1 MRNMNCWRRLLWTT
15 YWQLVTA
22 FRITGIFCHQI
33 FESGVVV
40 EMLRTGYLLMW
51 RSDQPSPAQPGGK
64 SLIIQDLRHLY
75 QYSTK
80 YVAHIPSRQCTFLK
94 GYLVQTYS
102 RFVYIYPS
110 SAGVSI
116 LKDIGCIHTRNM
128 HQYTLLWECIHM
140 KDVWYKLTRN
150 MHTHILIV
158 YFIEL

>member
-1 MRNMNCWRRLLWTT
+1 MRIDIYPQYWIRCNRYDGGIIAVKHPPWRQLGLVCGENGQELLPLLLVLVGVIVLGSPNDVLGQRLD
-15 YWQLVTA
+15 
-22 FRITGIFCHQI
+22 H
-33 FESGVVV
+33 
-40 EMLRTGYLLMW
+40 LRRGFV
-51 RSDQPSPAQPGGK
+51 RDRGGRGQQGPGRK

-128 HQYTLLWECIHM
+128 HQYTLL
-140 KDVWYKLTRN
+140 
-150 MHTHILIV
+150 
-158 YFIEL
+158 

>member
-1 MRNMNCWRRLLWTT
+1 MPCIGHSGHRATT
-15 YWQLVTA
+15 THIVAPALD
-22 FRITGIFCHQI
+22 TGRGMWNVCRWCREKPTPTPIPVWLQSLCYPWNNWM
-33 FESGVVV
+33 SGAK
-40 EMLRTGYLLMW
+40 LDLTN
-51 RSDQPSPAQPGGK
+51 STTPGRK

-128 HQYTLLWECIHM
+128 HQYTLL
-140 KDVWYKLTRN
+140 
-150 MHTHILIV
+150 
-158 YFIEL
+158 

>member
-1 MRNMNCWRRLLWTT
+1 MQK
-15 YWQLVTA
+15 WQKTDKNDRKPWKMWSFA
-22 FRITGIFCHQI
+22 N
-33 FESGVVV
+33 
-40 EMLRTGYLLMW
+40 YLL
-51 RSDQPSPAQPGGK
+51 PSSHFCPAKFPLLSCQAAISVLPSFHFCPAKLGPPGRK
-64 SLIIQDLRHLY
+64 SLIIQVLRHLY

-80 YVAHIPSRQCTFLK
+80 YVAHIPSQQCTFLK

-140 KDVWYKLTRN
+140 KYVWYKLTRN

>member
-1 MRNMNCWRRLLWTT
+1 MFILLSGS
-15 YWQLVTA
+15 LIA
-22 FRITGIFCHQI
+22 FFNVVLYVQYNSLCFCSVQWGKHHLYYSQQ
-33 FESGVVV
+33 SAVS
-40 EMLRTGYLLMW
+40 RP
-51 RSDQPSPAQPGGK
+51 RPGGK

-128 HQYTLLWECIHM
+128 HQYTLL
-140 KDVWYKLTRN
+140 
-150 MHTHILIV
+150 
-158 YFIEL
+158 